1 MGGYL
6 SVQAGSAFEPQL
18 IHLVYRGE
26 RDSSGS
32 GSNAVNSKPFRAAL
46 VGKGLTFDS
55 GGYNLKVSRT
65 CITELC

>member
-18 IHLVYRGE
+18 IHLIYRGADE
-26 RDSSGS
+26 SSGS
-32 GSNAVNSKPFRAAL
+32 GDNGADKKKPFRAAL

-65 CITELC
+65 CSWS